1 LAILRKTRIPKL
13 VFCLS
18 LISLNCIT
26 SHVVQAEE
34 DDDLNSIENELSK
47 SAPKKVAPRIDKYGD
62 DKTSS
67 DANLYNL
74 SPFQEVAVIQKRYL
88 PKTGRFEFHGG
99 LTTITN
105 DSFYLSGGAEARIAY
120 YFREAHGVELL
131 YFNFGTT
138 ERQITTDLRDINA
151 VATTS
156 LVRAHSYIG
165 LDYKWTPMYGKL
177 TLFNQRLVPFDL
189 YFSFGAGG
197 TGTTTSSAAP
207 TVHIGTGQLFALSKR
222 TAFRWDF
229 SWNFFADKGISG
241 TYQSF
246 NNLFLSVGVSFFYP
260 EAKYR

>member
-1 LAILRKTRIPKL
+1 MALLRKTRRSRFQF
-13 VFCLS
+13 VFSILCLS
-18 LISLNCIT
+18 ILCS
-26 SHVVQAEE
+26 SAAFAEE

-47 SAPKKVAPRIDKYGD
+47 SAPKKVAPKIDKYGD
-62 DKTSS
+62 EKSGS

-120 YFREAHGVELL
+120 YFREAHGVELF
-131 YFNFGTT
+131 YFNFGTS
-138 ERQITTDLRDINA
+138 ERQIKTDLRDINA

-156 LVRAHSYIG
+156 LIRAHSYIG

-207 TVHIGTGQLFALSKR
+207 TVHLGTGQLFALSKR

-246 NNLFLSVGVSFFYP
+246 NNLFLSAGVSFFYP

>member
-1 LAILRKTRIPKL
+1 MAILRKTPIRRFLYL
-13 VFCLS
+13 VSVICLS
-18 LISLNCIT
+18 LIS
-26 SHVVQAEE
+26 SHIVRAEE
-34 DDDLNSIENELSK
+34 DDDLSSIENELSK
-47 SAPKKVAPRIDKYGD
+47 SAPKKVVPRIDKYGD
-62 DKTSS
+62 DKSS
-67 DANLYNL
+67 AEVNLYNL

-88 PKTGRFEFHGG
+88 PKTGRFELHGG

-105 DSFYLSGGAEARIAY
+105 DSFYLSGGGEARIAY
-120 YFREAHGVELL
+120 YFREAHGVEFL
-131 YFNFGTT
+131 YFKFGTT

-156 LVRAHSYIG
+156 LIRPNSYIG

-189 YFSFGAGG
+189 YFSFGVGG
-197 TGTTTSSAAP
+197 TGTSASSAAP
-207 TVHIGTGQLFALSKR
+207 TVHLGTGQLFALSKK

-246 NNLFLSVGVSFFYP
+246 NNLFLSAGVSFFYP